1 MAVEKSIM
9 EIVKVHTSNPDKLI
23 ALIKNTTI
31 NGPFWDYSLSY
42 ELDYKNHDFY
52 NLENEHYFNIPEFEW
67 SPYLKERVIVN
78 IMVKNDEEKKIIYNA
93 LGVKW
98 SKDTRYVHYD
108 LKEHPLKNYQYT
120 YTHKIHPKYPI
131 YVITKGRWEKT
142 LTIDTLE
149 DMGVDFYICVEPDEY
164 DNYAKKVDVKKII
177 KLPENFSERKQGSI
191 PVRNFVWEHSVQ
203 HGHKKHWVIDDNI
216 LGFFR
221 WNHNLKKRVRD
232 GVFFRIMEDFSDRYE
247 NLGLVGCQYASFVP
261 ASEPGRSQFIKNT
274 RVYSCILINSEL
286 LDSRLDERWRG
297 TYNEDTDLS
306 LRVLS
311 TGDLCTVNFNTLLS
325 GKQTTGT
332 MKGGNTSTIYLGGTT
347 TGYQKKFDELKRVW
361 GDIVTLTNKKHVD
374 GRPHHHIAYTK
385 LFKQDLILKPGIEN
399 TPKVNEY
406 NMQLINST
414 STNENYNDEENLV
427 GDEYE

>member
-1 MAVEKSIM
+1 M
-9 EIVKVHTSNPDKLI
+9 EIIKIHTSNKEKL
-23 ALIKNTTI
+23 LDVVRSVSVSGT
-31 NGPFWDYSLSY
+31 FWDNPLWY
-42 ELDYKNHDFY
+42 EFDYKNHNWYDLRDDHY
-52 NLENEHYFNIPEFEW
+52 TNLPEFVW
-67 SPYLKERVIVN
+67 SPYLMERYLLNVRVE
-78 IMVKNDEEKKIIYNA
+78 NDEERTALFHA
-93 LGVKW
+93 LGIKD
-98 SKDTRYVHYD
+98 SKTSRYFHYE
-108 LKEHPLKNYQYT
+108 LEENPLKHYQYT
-120 YTHKIHPKYPI
+120 YTHKIHPKYPL

-149 DMGVDFYICVEPDEY
+149 DMGVDFHICVEPDEY
-164 DNYAKKVDVKKII
+164 KDYAKKVDKKKIL
-177 KLPENFSERKQGSI
+177 KLPQNFSKLGRGSI
-191 PVRNFVWEHSVQ
+191 PVRNFVWQHAVD

-261 ASEPGRSQFIKNT
+261 ATEPGRSQYIRNT
-274 RVYSCILINSEL
+274 RVYSCILINNEL
-286 LDSRLDERWRG
+286 LDTRLDERWRG

-332 MKGGNTSTIYLGGTT
+332 MRGGNTDTIYDRGAHS
-347 TGYQKKFDELKRVW
+347 GYQKKFDELKRVW
-361 GDIVTLTNKKHVD
+361 GDIVTLTNSFHKD

-385 LFKQDLILKPGIEN
+385 LFKQELKLKPDAQL

-406 NMQLINST
+406 NMVLMPGAQGQTDDYDDEQNLI
-414 STNENYNDEENLV
+414 
-427 GDEYE
+427 GDDYE

>member
-1 MAVEKSIM
+1 MM
-9 EIVKVHTSNPDKLI
+9 EVIKVHTSDKDKVI
-23 ALIKNTTI
+23 DIINNTKI
-31 NGPFWDYSLSY
+31 EGEFWDYTLPY
-42 ELDYKNHDFY
+42 EIDAKNHDFY
-52 NLENEHYFNIPEFEW
+52 DLENEDYFNMPEFVW
-67 SPYLKERVIVN
+67 SPYLKERIIVN
-78 IMVKNDEEKKIIYNA
+78 VMVKNQMEKDIIYNA
-93 LGVKW
+93 LGLKETKL
-98 SKDTRYVHYD
+98 SYVHYGLD
-108 LKEHPLKNYQYT
+108 NNPLRDHQYE
-120 YTHKIHPKYPI
+120 YDFKIYPKYPL
-131 YVITKGRWEKT
+131 YVITKGRWKQT

-177 KLPENFSERKQGSI
+177 KLPENFSQQKRGSI

-203 HGHKKHWVIDDNI
+203 NGHKKHWVIDDNI

-261 ASEPGRSQFIKNT
+261 ATEPGRGQFIKNT

-286 LDSRLDERWRG
+286 LDSRLEERWRG

-311 TGDLCTVNFNTLLS
+311 TGDLCTVNFNCLLS

-332 MKGGNTSTIYLGGTT
+332 MRGGNTDTIYEGGVYS
-347 TGYQKKFDELKRVW
+347 GYKKKFDELKKNW
-361 GDIVTLTNKKHVD
+361 GKIVKLTHEKHKD
-374 GRPHHHIAYTK
+374 GRPHHHIPYTK
-385 LFKQDLILKPGIEN
+385 LFKQGLVLKPGIEKE
-399 TPKVNEY
+399 PKINEY
-406 NMQLINST
+406 NMR
-414 STNENYNDEENLV
+414 LV
-427 GDEYE
+427 KR

>member
-1 MAVEKSIM
+1 M
-9 EIVKVHTSNPDKLI
+9 
-23 ALIKNTTI
+23 
-31 NGPFWDYSLSY
+31 
-42 ELDYKNHDFY
+42 
-52 NLENEHYFNIPEFEW
+52 
-67 SPYLKERVIVN
+67 
-78 IMVKNDEEKKIIYNA
+78 
-93 LGVKW
+93 
-98 SKDTRYVHYD
+98 
-108 LKEHPLKNYQYT
+108 
-120 YTHKIHPKYPI
+120 
-131 YVITKGRWEKT
+131 ITKGRWKQT

-177 KLPENFSERKQGSI
+177 KLPENFSQQKRGSI

-203 HGHKKHWVIDDNI
+203 NGHKKHWVIDDNI

-261 ASEPGRSQFIKNT
+261 ATEPGRGQFIKNT

-286 LDSRLDERWRG
+286 LDSRLEERWRG

-311 TGDLCTVNFNTLLS
+311 TGDLCTVNFNCLLS

-332 MKGGNTSTIYLGGTT
+332 MRGGNTDTIYEGGVYS
-347 TGYQKKFDELKRVW
+347 GYKKKFDELKKNW
-361 GDIVTLTNKKHVD
+361 GKIVKLTHEKHKD
-374 GRPHHHIAYTK
+374 GRPHHHIPYTK
-385 LFKQDLILKPGIEN
+385 LFKQDLVLKPGIEKE
-399 TPKVNEY
+399 PKINEY
-406 NMQLINST
+406 NMR
-414 STNENYNDEENLV
+414 LV
-427 GDEYE
+427 KR

>member
-347 TGYQKKFDELKRVW
+347 TGYQKKFDELKRV
-361 GDIVTLTNKKHVD
+361 
-374 GRPHHHIAYTK
+374 
-385 LFKQDLILKPGIEN
+385 
-399 TPKVNEY
+399 
-406 NMQLINST
+406 
-414 STNENYNDEENLV
+414 
-427 GDEYE
+427 